1 MPTVTT
7 KYMGDLRT
15 EITHVQSGSK
25 VITDAPVDNHGKGE
39 SISPTDMVAA
49 ALGSC
54 TLTIMGISAKN
65 HGFSIEGTTL
75 EITKVMGTEPR
86 RIAEIDIEVNLP
98 SDYSDSHKRIIEA
111 AARSCPVEHSLHPDI
126 KRVIN
131 FHYKK

>member
-54 TLTIMGISAKN
+54 MLTIMGISAKN
-65 HGFSIEGTTL
+65 SWRNSKSST
-75 EITKVMGTEPR
+75 
-86 RIAEIDIEVNLP
+86 
-98 SDYSDSHKRIIEA
+98 
-111 AARSCPVEHSLHPDI
+111 
-126 KRVIN
+126 
-131 FHYKK
+131 